1 VVSAARREA
10 NPGNRLRI
18 GQLAVSVGVGGGLVG
33 CGSALASLEELI
45 SLASADAGAK
55 GTVIV
60 VSIDLELWAPMAM
73 RHNDVPRMTRL
84 ALLVP
89 ATRHALIRAQV
100 YGKIA
105 RKLASALRDFLTES

>member
-1 VVSAARREA
+1 
-10 NPGNRLRI
+10 
-18 GQLAVSVGVGGGLVG
+18 
-33 CGSALASLEELI
+33 
-45 SLASADAGAK
+45 
-55 GTVIV
+55 
-60 VSIDLELWAPMAM
+60 MAM

-105 RKLASALRDFLTES
+105 RKLASALRDFLTESAELTSLKPYSRTAFRVPYYVRFRTSNFQLAIRLYKTGVTVRLV